1 MNKYKYGIL
10 LFGLV
15 LAFAGCKKD
24 SETPPGLLLD
34 GHLTY
39 KGKPLGFKAAEVVLD
54 LYQPGYALLTALPCR
69 VDQDGAYAAQL
80 FAGNYKM
87 AFRRNVA
94 PFNDITDSIAI
105 NVTGNQSQNFE
116 VVPFFF
122 VNEPVYTVK
131 GDSLFATVSIE
142 KITTTRALEKV
153 GLYIS
158 SSHYCD
164 AIYATGGK
172 GEIAATDIPNL
183 NTVTI
188 KAKLTPAIVQQK
200 YFFARVGAKT
210 TGLNAQNYSQ
220 VQQVDIK

>member
-1 MNKYKYGIL
+1 MNKYKYGIIL
-10 LFGLV
+10 LSLM

-24 SETPPGLLLD
+24 SETPPGLRLE
-34 GHLTY
+34 GNLTY
-39 KGKPLGFKAAEVVLD
+39 KGKPLGFKAAEVILD
-54 LYQPGYALLTALPCR
+54 LYQPGYALLTSLPCR

-80 FAGNYKM
+80 FAGDYKM

-94 PFNDITDSIAI
+94 PFNDINDSIPI
-105 NVTGNQSQNFE
+105 KLTGNQSLNFE

-122 VNEPVYTVK
+122 VNEPVYTIK
-131 GDSLFATVSIE
+131 DDSLFATVSIE
-142 KITTTRALEKV
+142 KITTSRTLERV

-164 AIYATGGK
+164 AIYSTGGK
-172 GEIAATDIPNL
+172 GEIVATDIPNL

-220 VQQVDIK
+220 VKQVDIK